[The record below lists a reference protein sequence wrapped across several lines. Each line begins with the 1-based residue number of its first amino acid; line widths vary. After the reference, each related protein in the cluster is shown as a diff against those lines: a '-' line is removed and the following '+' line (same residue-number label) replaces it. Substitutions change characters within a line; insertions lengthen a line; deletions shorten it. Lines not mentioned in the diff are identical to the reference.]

1 MRVNIKIK
9 NKLEG
14 IIFFKIE
21 VLNRKEKKNNERK
34 TESKKR
40 GLN

>member
-21 VLNRKEKKNNERK
+21 VLNRKEKKITKGKRSQKNE
-34 TESKKR
+34 
-40 GLN
+40 G